1 MNEALRAYFPVADM
15 IAATFGPCCE
25 AAIHDFSQPETS
37 VVHVAGQVTGRKVGQ
52 SFDHLIKNVLLSKDF
67 QNDQSN
73 NYVFQMPDREDDQI
87 VLGAAPRRRA
97 CDRDAVYQL

>member
-37 VVHVAGQVTGRKVGQ
+37 VVHVAGQVTGRKG
-52 SFDHLIKNVLLSKDF
+52 
-67 QNDQSN
+67 
-73 NYVFQMPDREDDQI
+73 
-87 VLGAAPRRRA
+87 RA
-97 CDRDAVYQL
+97 VV

>member
-67 QNDQSN
+67 QNDHKRLPPVKVDGFPPTN
-73 NYVFQMPDREDDQI
+73 IITPPI
-87 VLGAAPRRRA
+87 
-97 CDRDAVYQL
+97 

>member
-37 VVHVAGQVTGRKVGQ
+37 VVHVAGQVTGRKGRGVVCTI
-52 SFDHLIKNVLLSKDF
+52 SSKT
-67 QNDQSN
+67 
-73 NYVFQMPDREDDQI
+73 
-87 VLGAAPRRRA
+87 
-97 CDRDAVYQL
+97 CC

>member
-52 SFDHLIKNVLLSKDF
+52 
-67 QNDQSN
+67 
-73 NYVFQMPDREDDQI
+73 
-87 VLGAAPRRRA
+87 
-97 CDRDAVYQL
+97 

>member
-73 NYVFQMPDREDDQI
+73 NYVFQTPDGRTI
-87 VLGAAPRRRA
+87 KSSSVLL
-97 CDRDAVYQL
+97 RDGGHVIGML